1 MSTFTG
7 YRDTWAEVSLPA
19 IEQNARWLASLLP
32 RDCLLMAVVKAD
44 GYGHGAAETA
54 RAALRAGARYLGVA
68 LVDEGLQ
75 LRDAGVEAPILVLGH
90 TPLRS
95 VEAAVRRGLALTVFA
110 PETVDEAAA
119 SAARLGLRARL
130 HLKADTGMTRLGV
143 RTSEEALNIC
153 RRAFA
158 SDWVVPEGIFTHF
171 SAADAE
177 DPTET
182 HRQFDRFLSIVGDL
196 EREGFRFPI
205 RHCCNSAATLRFP
218 HMHLDMARAGIA
230 LYGLAPGD
238 RRLFPALRLTSAM
251 SLKTKVASVK
261 RVPPDRG
268 VSYGHTFRTA
278 RDSVVATI
286 PVGYADGLS
295 RALSNRGSA
304 LVRGLRVPIVGAI
317 CMDQTMLD
325 ATDAPDV
332 RPEDDVLLFGVHDG
346 VELPCDEM
354 ASLLGTIHY
363 EIVSSVGKRVPRLYR
378 ED

>member
-1 MSTFTG
+1 
-7 YRDTWAEVSLPA
+7 
-19 IEQNARWLASLLP
+19 
-32 RDCLLMAVVKAD
+32 MAVVKAD

-68 LVDEGLQ
+68 FVDEGLQ
-75 LRDAGVEAPILVLGH
+75 LREAGIEAPILVLGH

-95 VEAAVRRGLALTVFA
+95 VEAAVRGDLALTVFA

-119 SAARLGLRARL
+119 SASRLGRLARL
-130 HLKADTGMTRLGV
+130 HLKADTGMARLGV
-143 RTSEEALNIC
+143 RTSEEALALC

-158 SDWVVPEGIFTHF
+158 SEWVVPEGIFTHF
-171 SAADAE
+171 AAADAD
-177 DPTET
+177 DPAVTNE
-182 HRQFDRFLSIVGDL
+182 QFDRFLSIVEAL

-218 HMHLDMARAGIA
+218 HMHLDMVRVGIA
-230 LYGLAPGD
+230 LYGLTPGD
-238 RRLFPALRLTSAM
+238 RRLFPAHGLRPAM
-251 SLKTKVASVK
+251 SLKTKVSSVK
-261 RVPPDRG
+261 RLPPDRG

-278 RDSVVATI
+278 RESVVATI
-286 PVGYADGLS
+286 PIGYADGLP

-304 LVRGLRVPIVGAI
+304 LVRGRRIPVAGTV

-332 RPEDDVLLFGVHDG
+332 RPGDDVLLFGVHDG
-346 VELPCDEM
+346 EELPCDEM

-378 ED
+378 EDF